1 MGRVGRVAVAVVVVL
16 GVVVVVVE
24 EDVVGMIFRGKGFI
38 GAMFVCYRDWR
49 IMLTTLLTPSTALGW
64 NRSSSFERHKRR
76 EREGN
81 NYFRPEDAKR

>member
-1 MGRVGRVAVAVVVVL
+1 MLSRLENNAHNSL
-16 GVVVVVVE
+16 
-24 EDVVGMIFRGKGFI
+24 
-38 GAMFVCYRDWR
+38 
-49 IMLTTLLTPSTALGW
+49 LTTLLTPSTALGW